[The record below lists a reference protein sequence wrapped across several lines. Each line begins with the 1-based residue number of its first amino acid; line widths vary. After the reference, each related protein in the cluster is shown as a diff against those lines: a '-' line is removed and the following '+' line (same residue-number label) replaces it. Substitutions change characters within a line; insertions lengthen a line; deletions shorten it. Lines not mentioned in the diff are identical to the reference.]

1 MSYATFCPFPGGGQ
15 VVSASG
21 TNTAT
26 TVIAAPDSGSW
37 QCRIYNAT
45 AVVAFIG
52 YGPTV
57 PTTSTG
63 MPVAAGGVEWI
74 TVSNS
79 KVVNVILA
87 SSTGNVY
94 LTPGSGY

>member
-1 MSYATFCPFPGGGQ
+1 MSYATFCPFPGGGV

-26 TVIAAPDSGSW
+26 TVPMAPDSGSW

-45 AVVAFIG
+45 AVTAFVG
-52 YGPTV
+52 YGATV

-63 MPVAAGGVEWI
+63 MPIAAGETDWI

-79 KVVNVILA
+79 EVINVILA
-87 SSTGNVY
+87 SSTGSVY